1 MTEDFFRMAGY
12 IALICFIVWVLSKS
26 LRLHHQVVEGLSLGS
41 SSDVAVPSTGG
52 SSSSPAGIAG
62 SAVGYADALKLA
74 SVKQQDSLLISKYR
88 ADYENVLI
96 TMDEFINT
104 TMLNMV
110 LSVDSA
116 GAGSAANM
124 TIFNNLN
131 TLNTA
136 KASLNTVMRFVDAS

>member
-26 LRLHHQVVEGLSLGS
+26 LRLHHQVVEGLSMG
-41 SSDVAVPSTGG
+41 SSDVAVPPTGG

-62 SAVGYADALKLA
+62 SAVGFADALKLA